1 MAKSE
6 PETNSPAR
14 TRLTSRCAGEPSV
27 MQTMVSA
34 STPMV
39 AAVSPWTRIR
49 LQIIAKVNSV
59 GIAAHG
65 VRPASPPAKVARAP
79 ISANVPMAAARVG

>member
-1 MAKSE
+1 
-6 PETNSPAR
+6 
-14 TRLTSRCAGEPSV
+14 
-27 MQTMVSA
+27 MQNIVSA

-49 LQIIAKVNSV
+49 LQIIAKANSA

-65 VRPASPPAKVARAP
+65 VSPANPPARVAAAP
-79 ISANVPMAAARVG
+79 ISANVPMAEARVR